1 MIVQCSKLVE
11 CNAKDWSCQFF
22 LRLNNLKSVLCNENY
37 CVPHKKL
44 SFISSYFLETTYKD
58 SPSPSRKDTR
68 ETNLLLTCGPSV
80 AENSPANTQTRLGIG
95 EPTSKL
101 CQEDQISDS
110 SVWCKKSNLYQF
122 LLQPNCCKV

>member
-1 MIVQCSKLVE
+1 M
-11 CNAKDWSCQFF
+11 
-22 LRLNNLKSVLCNENY
+22 KSVLCNENY

-68 ETNLLLTCGPSV
+68 ETNLLLTCNLSNAKAQTNSPSV

>member
-1 MIVQCSKLVE
+1 M
-11 CNAKDWSCQFF
+11 
-22 LRLNNLKSVLCNENY
+22 KSVWCNQNY

-44 SFISSYFLETTYKD
+44 SFISSYFLETTCKD
-58 SPSPSRKDTR
+58 SPSPSREGTR
-68 ETNLLLTCGPSV
+68 EAILLLTCSPSV

-101 CQEDQISDS
+101 CQEDQILDS

-122 LLQPNCCKV
+122 LLQQTVVKCNETDHEVI

>member
-1 MIVQCSKLVE
+1 M
-11 CNAKDWSCQFF
+11 
-22 LRLNNLKSVLCNENY
+22 KSVLCNENY
-37 CVPHKKL
+37 WVPHKKL

-68 ETNLLLTCGPSV
+68 ETNLLLTCSPSV

-110 SVWCKKSNLYQF
+110 SVWCKKKSIYITSFYNQTVVK
-122 LLQPNCCKV
+122 CSETDHEVI

>member
-1 MIVQCSKLVE
+1 M
-11 CNAKDWSCQFF
+11 
-22 LRLNNLKSVLCNENY
+22 KSVWCNQNY

-44 SFISSYFLETTYKD
+44 SLISSYFLEITCKD
-58 SPSPSRKDTR
+58 SPSPSRIDTR
-68 ETNLLLTCGPSV
+68 ETNLLLTCSPSV
-80 AENSPANTQTRLGIG
+80 AENSPANAQTKLGIG

-122 LLQPNCCKV
+122 LLQQTVVKCSETDHEVI